1 MNWFTLRS
9 ITKNHIMKTNSLFT
23 FIAISIFLL
32 STGFLSKQN
41 DPKLKKIFNGK
52 NLKGWAAPESNIW
65 WTANNGILTAKSDP
79 TQKGSILWTK
89 KEYENFIIQLDFKFG
104 EGTIDSGIFLRT
116 DRQQIQIGESGSL
129 KRDMTCSPY
138 IPGKGYPVEAKNI
151 DKLLK
156 KDDWNTIK
164 VKADGSV
171 YTMWLNGEEVLTY
184 DSDTAIEKGPVGLQL
199 HPGRDMHID
208 FKNILFAEL

>member
-1 MNWFTLRS
+1 
-9 ITKNHIMKTNSLFT
+9 MKTKSLSSLL
-23 FIAISIFLL
+23 IIIIFLISSGF
-32 STGFLSKQN
+32 STQKD

-52 NLKGWAAPESNIW
+52 NLKGWKAPDNNIW
-65 WTANNGILTAKSDP
+65 WSASNGILTAKSDP
-79 TQKGSILWTK
+79 EKKGSILWTD

-116 DRQQIQIGESGSL
+116 ESQQIQIGESGSL

-151 DKLLK
+151 PRLLK
-156 KDDWNTIK
+156 MNDWNTIK
-164 VKADGSV
+164 VRAEGSV

-184 DSDTAIEKGPVGLQL
+184 DSDTAIDKGPVGLQL

-208 FKNILFAEL
+208 FKNILFAELK